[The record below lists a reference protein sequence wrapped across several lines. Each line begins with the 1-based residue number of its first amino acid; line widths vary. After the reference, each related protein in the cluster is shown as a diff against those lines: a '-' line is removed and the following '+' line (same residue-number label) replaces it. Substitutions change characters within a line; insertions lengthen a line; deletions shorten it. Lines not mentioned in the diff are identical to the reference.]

1 MGAKQGKK
9 SLLKQT
15 EELREK
21 IFKNSRERYRNNPV
35 SKVVRLRK
43 REQESEIKKW
53 FVDTF
58 DVDLGGEDEDSL

>member
-15 EELREK
+15 EDMREK
-21 IFKNSRERYRNNPV
+21 IFGASRDKYRINPIT
-35 SKVVRLRK
+35 KVVRLRK
-43 REQESEIKKW
+43 REQESELKKW

-58 DVDLGGEDEDSL
+58 DVDLGGEDEDN